1 MTYRKTWGDDALLAY
16 HRHRPLLS
24 RLHRKAEALDAA
36 CLRALGHPHDH
47 AVRQELLSALEWDA
61 SYHPEHAR
69 PQIRNLFKEVHD
81 HSVVLSQHV
90 QSGASHLAS
99 DSIASLRYEK
109 VILATDADVDGL
121 HIRNLLI
128 TYFYKFFDPLVH
140 DGDRV
145 RH

>member
-1 MTYRKTWGDDALLAY
+1 MTTARRGDDALLAY

-81 HSVVLSQHV
+81 HSANLAQHI

-99 DSIASLRYEK
+99 DSIASLRRSLGSLTH
-109 VILATDADVDGL
+109 ILAT
-121 HIRNLLI
+121 
-128 TYFYKFFDPLVH
+128 
-140 DGDRV
+140 
-145 RH
+145 RHKEPPKD

>member
-1 MTYRKTWGDDALLAY
+1 
-16 HRHRPLLS
+16 
-24 RLHRKAEALDAA
+24 LHRKAEALDAA

-81 HSVVLSQHV
+81 HSVNLSQHI

-99 DSIASLRYEK
+99 DGIAALRRSVGSLTH
-109 VILATDADVDGL
+109 VLASR
-121 HIRNLLI
+121 H
-128 TYFYKFFDPLVH
+128 KEPLK
-140 DGDRV
+140 G
-145 RH
+145 

>member
-1 MTYRKTWGDDALLAY
+1 MWGDDALSAF

-47 AVRQELLSALEWDA
+47 AVRQELLSALEWDT

-81 HSVVLSQHV
+81 HSANLAQHI

-99 DSIASLRYEK
+99 DSIAGLRKSLGSLTH
-109 VILATDADVDGL
+109 VLGT
-121 HIRNLLI
+121 
-128 TYFYKFFDPLVH
+128 
-140 DGDRV
+140 
-145 RH
+145 RHKEPPKY

>member
-61 SYHPEHAR
+61 SYRPEHAR

-81 HSVVLSQHV
+81 HSVVLSQHI

-99 DSIASLRYEK
+99 DSIAGLRKSLGSLTH
-109 VILATDADVDGL
+109 VLAT
-121 HIRNLLI
+121 
-128 TYFYKFFDPLVH
+128 
-140 DGDRV
+140 
-145 RH
+145 RHKEPPKG

>member
-61 SYHPEHAR
+61 SYRPEHAR
-69 PQIRNLFKEVHD
+69 PQIRDLFKEVHD
-81 HSVVLSQHV
+81 HSLVLSQHIR
-90 QSGASHLAS
+90 SGASHFAS
-99 DSIASLRYEK
+99 DGIAGLRKSLGSLRH
-109 VILATDADVDGL
+109 VLAT
-121 HIRNLLI
+121 
-128 TYFYKFFDPLVH
+128 
-140 DGDRV
+140 
-145 RH
+145 RHNEPPKD

>member
-81 HSVVLSQHV
+81 HSLVLSRHI
-90 QSGASHLAS
+90 QSGASHLAA
-99 DSIASLRYEK
+99 DSIAGLRKSLGSLTH
-109 VILATDADVDGL
+109 VLAT
-121 HIRNLLI
+121 
-128 TYFYKFFDPLVH
+128 
-140 DGDRV
+140 
-145 RH
+145 RHKAPPKD